1 MQTMVST
8 AGAQAH
14 LAAPAEP
21 LVEPDDL
28 LPGAKAGPWIVE
40 RELGRG
46 GMGSVYG
53 VHHEEI
59 GKRAALKVMHRR
71 LVTTQSAER
80 MLVEARVVNQ
90 VGHPNIVDIFE
101 TGTLPDGRPYIV
113 MERLEGVPL
122 AVRADEGKILPDQV
136 ISILLQICDAL
147 IAAHAARV
155 VHRDLK
161 LDNVFLIDNPD
172 DPQYPRVKLLDWGIA
187 KIISAD
193 VRHTI
198 EGQLVGTP
206 QYLAP
211 EQARGAAVSA
221 QTDVYSLGVMAFE
234 LFLEQ
239 LPFEAETSAEIM
251 AMHLRATPPAP
262 SELWPEIPPGLENLL
277 LAMLAKDPDARPTM
291 LTVAHTLELVRSEL
305 ERRRYQV
312 GVTPVPEV
320 PVRVSRRLSVHA
332 LAPTA
337 PASFDRHR
345 PWQFVIGA
353 LAVAASVTM
362 FLITRDTDS
371 DAAPRPTAALVDTV
385 IPHSHAPIV
394 APRID
399 APRIDAPLPAPAPVA
414 LAVEVSPLPA
424 APAHAPVVIT
434 HATHASSRSHG
445 MHHASRKAPVT
456 PRRVSL
462 PLDPDGTVDPY
473 R

>member
-8 AGAQAH
+8 AGAQAQQ
-14 LAAPAEP
+14 AAPAEP

-28 LPGAKAGPWIVE
+28 LPGSKAGPWIVE

-59 GKRAALKVMHRR
+59 GKRAALKIMHRR
-71 LVTTQSAER
+71 LVTSQSAER

-122 AVRADEGKILPDQV
+122 ALRADEGKILPDQV
-136 ISILLQICDAL
+136 ISILLQVCDAL
-147 IAAHAARV
+147 IAAHAAGV

-172 DPQYPRVKLLDWGIA
+172 DPQHPRVKLLDWGIA

-206 QYLAP
+206 QYLSP

-221 QTDVYSLGVMAFE
+221 QTDVYSLGVMAYE

-262 SELWPEIPPGLENLL
+262 SELWPDIPLGLENLL

-305 ERRRYQV
+305 DKRRYQV

-337 PASFDRHR
+337 PASFERHR

-371 DAAPRPTAALVDTV
+371 DAAPRPAAAIVDTAL
-385 IPHSHAPIV
+385 PNTHTPGPIV
-394 APRID
+394 EPR
-399 APRIDAPLPAPAPVA
+399 RVELPAPAPVA
-414 LAVEVSPLPA
+414 LAVDTTPLPLAPAA
-424 APAHAPVVIT
+424 APAQEPVIIR
-434 HATHASSRSHG
+434 HASSRSPV